1 MESKGHLALLCDAG
15 EMFALLSGEPDTEKI
30 LQRCVCL
37 VAQHLEAQ
45 VCSIYFLARSENE
58 LRLQATTGLN
68 PDSVGVVRM
77 KVGEGLVGK
86 AMENK
91 EMILEDHASRNP
103 DFKYFPDA
111 NEEAFECFLAIPIL
125 RGEEGIG
132 VMVTQR
138 VADHPFTQDEAMV
151 LRSIAS
157 QLAVLIENARVLI
170 SLKMDLD
177 HERTTCTPNE
187 RVDERP
193 PGNTISAIE
202 GDNAGRAATSGMDG
216 AGMRDQPQP
225 MIFPARIAS
234 QGIAVGRAV
243 VAKRSPVLEML
254 RGNRA
259 FTDDPSLGLNA
270 LERAIKE
277 SLLQIERLE
286 KGVAKRL
293 PEAVTLIFD
302 AHIMIL
308 KDKGFS
314 EKMRELTREGNS
326 ALSSVVTVA
335 QKYMKLFGASP
346 NDYLREKVADVE
358 DIASRLIENL
368 LKPSGGGEVSH
379 EDKILIARDL
389 LPSAAVRFAMEGV
402 AGIVLTGGGIA
413 SHAAIL
419 ARSLNIPMVITETL
433 APLRI
438 TSDTV
443 MVVDGEV
450 GNIYLNPTPEIQ
462 AQFQEQMQYDVT
474 TDRIPEKMTQT
485 ADGVPINLMV
495 NINLLSELD
504 SAVRLNAQGIG
515 LYRSEFPFLVR
526 NNFPSDMEQFK
537 VYDMLFSKMAG
548 KEVTIRTLDVGG
560 DKVLSYF
567 DNAGE
572 TNPELGLRSIR
583 FAFRYP
589 EIMKTQIRAILTAY
603 DAAEDETTLRI
614 KFPMVSS
621 LDEFRRAKKIVM
633 ACYEGLGAPSWN
645 HLTYRKVVS
654 SSDEGDRETGAMNGR
669 NGVKPGEDGD
679 YGTMGKM
686 KKPLPQIGM
695 MLELPSVVEL
705 IDDLANEVDFFS
717 IGTNDFVQYMLAADR
732 ANDRVADYYTPHHP
746 SVLRALS
753 RIAKAV
759 THVGKDLSVCGE
771 MAKEPAFIPFFLGIG
786 IRKLSVNQQFLYSVQ
801 QCIAKWSLP
810 DAKAYAQLLLAQ
822 NSVEGVAKVLAE

>member
-1 MESKGHLALLCDAG
+1 MRTKGHLALLCDAG

-37 VAQHLEAQ
+37 VAQHLEAE
-45 VCSIYFLARSENE
+45 VCSIYFLDRSENE

-91 EMILEDHASRNP
+91 EMILEDQASRNP

-111 NEEAFECFLAIPIL
+111 DEDAFECFLAIPIL
-125 RGEEGIG
+125 RGEKGIG

-177 HERTTCTPNE
+177 HERATCTPKE
-187 RVDERP
+187 MVDEGP
-193 PGNTISAIE
+193 AVDTPSSIE
-202 GDNAGRAATSGMDG
+202 DDNVGRGADFDMDG
-216 AGMRDQPQP
+216 AGMRDQPRP
-225 MIFPARIAS
+225 MIFSARIAS

-270 LERAIKE
+270 LERAIKA
-277 SLLQIERLE
+277 SLLQIEHLE
-286 KGVAKRL
+286 KEVARRL

-314 EKMRELTREGNS
+314 EKMRELTREGHS

-368 LKPSGGGEVSH
+368 LKRSGAGEVSH

-433 APLRI
+433 APLSI

-450 GNIYLNPTPEIQ
+450 GNIYLNPTPEIH
-462 AQFQEQMQYDVT
+462 AQFQEQMQSGVT
-474 TDRIPEKMTQT
+474 TDRIPEKLTQT

-537 VYDMLFSKMAG
+537 VYDMLFNKMAG

-603 DAAEDETTLRI
+603 DAAVDGTTLRI
-614 KFPMVSS
+614 KFPMISS
-621 LDEFRRAKKIVM
+621 LDEFRRARTIVM
-633 ACYEGLGAPSWN
+633 ACYEGLDGPWDHRSSGKI
-645 HLTYRKVVS
+645 TF
-654 SSDEGDRETGAMNGR
+654 SSDDENRENRTMDGRGRGRHGTG
-669 NGVKPGEDGD
+669 
-679 YGTMGKM
+679 GKM

-705 IDDLANEVDFFS
+705 IDDLASEVDFFS

-732 ANDRVADYYTPHHP
+732 ANDRVAEYYTPHHP
-746 SVLRALS
+746 SVLRALY
-753 RIAKAV
+753 RIARSVIHA
-759 THVGKDLSVCGE
+759 GKDISVCGE

-786 IRKLSVNQQFLYSVQ
+786 IRKLSVNQQFLYPVQ
-801 QCIAKWSLP
+801 QCIGQWSLA
-810 DAKAYAQLLLAQ
+810 DAEAYAQLLLAQ
-822 NSVEGVAKVLAE
+822 NSVDGVAKVLAE